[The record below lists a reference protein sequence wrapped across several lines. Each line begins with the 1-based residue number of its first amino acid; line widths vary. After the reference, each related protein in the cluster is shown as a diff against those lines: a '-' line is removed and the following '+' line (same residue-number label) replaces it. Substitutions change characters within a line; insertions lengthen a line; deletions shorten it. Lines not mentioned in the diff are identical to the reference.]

1 VKGSKGDDDV
11 GLPGADTI
19 PYWALSKD
27 APFKLYIAGFE
38 FYLRGSIRLSPNVE
52 WVTYDEPAGVADIQ
66 NDTVARLTFF
76 WSF

>member
-1 VKGSKGDDDV
+1 VKGDKGGDDV

-19 PYWALSKD
+19 AFWALSKD
-27 APFKLYIAGFE
+27 APFKFYLTGLE

-52 WVTYDEPAGVADIQ
+52 WVRYDEPAGVAEIQ
-66 NDTVARLTFF
+66 NDVVTRLTFY

>member
-1 VKGSKGDDDV
+1 MKGDKGGDDV

-19 PYWALSKD
+19 AFWALSKD
-27 APFKLYIAGFE
+27 APFK

-52 WVTYDEPAGVADIQ
+52 WVRYDEPAGVAEIQ
-66 NDTVARLTFF
+66 NDVVTRLTFY